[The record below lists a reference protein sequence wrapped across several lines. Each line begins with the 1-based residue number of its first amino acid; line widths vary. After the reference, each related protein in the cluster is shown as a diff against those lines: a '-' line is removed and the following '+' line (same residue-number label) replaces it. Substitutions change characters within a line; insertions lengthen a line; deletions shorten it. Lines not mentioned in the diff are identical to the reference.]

1 MIFCIHWYFAFDV
14 KWTVEDKKVRL
25 FIQCRK
31 EREREREEKR
41 KSWMF
46 EQILLEVI
54 RKVNRR
60 KANRIDRQIKKR
72 KENDQTN
79 WNIVIFE

>member
-1 MIFCIHWYFAFDV
+1 
-14 KWTVEDKKVRL
+14 
-25 FIQCRK
+25 
-31 EREREREEKR
+31 
-41 KSWMF
+41 
-46 EQILLEVI
+46 LLEVI

-60 KANRIDRQIKKR
+60 KANRIDRRIIKKE